1 MYHRNSALDVKGLQ
15 VMPVEKGTN
24 RHSNHKATIDSIW
37 CENCKDREITNIG
50 TYVIPKSTNQNMTN
64 SEKSG
69 NEGIFLDSIRCS
81 SGKVHELS
89 CVGTA
94 DHSGSKG
101 EQNKKDQMD
110 NSENKSEKRRKPV
123 TTSKDKPRQLTKNIL
138 SETTKKQLQN
148 LQNISNDTEDMSAEK
163 KKKKTKKHKK
173 ERKELISAEQN
184 VKFAEILRKRLESEL
199 ARRNDNHVVD
209 NYTTV
214 CKDENI
220 EVKGKL
226 VIDMKNDLSKHKTSK
241 DVKTDKVTITNTM
254 KTYHSSERYTNKDN
268 ESKQMPK
275 SANQMHLKDR
285 ITPRSETEPKSANKM
300 HLKDRNTP
308 RSETEPKSA
317 NKMHLKDRNT
327 PCSETEPKVANK
339 MHVKDRNTHRS
350 ENEPESANKM
360 HVKDRNT
367 HRNETEPKSA
377 NKMRVK
383 DRNTHRSE
391 TEPKSANKMHV
402 KDRNTHRSE
411 NEPESANKM
420 HVKDSNT
427 HRSENEKQSKSKAK
441 YTSEETLVKDIY
453 KQPRKPTRI
462 KSNKYFKLRYDS
474 DHDENEGRPRK
485 SSQYN
490 PFPVNEMIN
499 GKFYRA
505 NSTKTSHSTL
515 EQRHVYR
522 SVSNAS
528 VFSSSIEVTEE
539 SPANLYSSYQNIL
552 FHSNTKDELYR
563 QMGKKHQFSHVHDRG
578 DKIEGVQNE
587 PKVNANKTRLSH
599 TTSKDNMTKTNAN
612 IRNPTDKNSRDN
624 NSRAPKPRYNAWTI
638 ESTNEQVAN
647 VDARNNTFREKVI
660 KAARRPQN
668 RCFYSEDDD
677 KDLILI
683 MVQDEIQ
690 KQYQRIKEVRIKNE
704 LNQNDR
710 QQEQNESDNRNKKNM
725 KRDSK
730 DPFWDRSKNCSAY
743 KDDTDVYSFSRES
756 DELQRLK
763 VDTAK
768 TDKKAKKSKFINETL
783 NRVSS
788 KKTEDS
794 TEDLNDENK
803 DVSTPMVHES
813 KKEEDKLEEKKDMLQ
828 SIVDIHDIGVN
839 VAPPHHAQQKVE
851 KHFRVPSKKDCNK
864 VVRVGGGWSNINDYY
879 KRHVPV
885 TRREYNRS
893 SNYKGRSYLSFQSHY
908 KCPPKLKHHSK
919 VTNSTSRKVTLN

>member
-1 MYHRNSALDVKGLQ
+1 MYQRNSALDVKGLQ

-24 RHSNHKATIDSIW
+24 RHSNHKAIIDSVW
-37 CENCKDREITNIG
+37 CENCKDREFTNIG
-50 TYVIPKSTNQNMTN
+50 TYIISKSVNQNMTN

-110 NSENKSEKRRKPV
+110 NSENKGEKRKKPG
-123 TTSKDKPRQLTKNIL
+123 TTSKDKSRQLSKNIL
-138 SETTKKQLQN
+138 LETTKKQ

-173 ERKELISAEQN
+173 ERRELISSEQN
-184 VKFAEILRKRLESEL
+184 VKFAEILRKRLECEL

-209 NYTTV
+209 IYTTV
-214 CKDENI
+214 CKDKKEGI
-220 EVKGKL
+220 KVKSKL
-226 VIDMKNDLSKHKTSK
+226 EIDMKNDLSKHKTSK
-241 DVKTDKVTITNTM
+241 DVKTDKVKTTNTM
-254 KTYHSSERYTNKDN
+254 KTDHSNERYTNKDN
-268 ESKQMPK
+268 ESKQMSK
-275 SANQMHLKDR
+275 SANQ
-285 ITPRSETEPKSANKM
+285 
-300 HLKDRNTP
+300 
-308 RSETEPKSA
+308 
-317 NKMHLKDRNT
+317 
-327 PCSETEPKVANK
+327 

-350 ENEPESANKM
+350 ENESKSVNKIHVKDKNTHLSEGEMESANKM

-367 HRNETEPKSA
+367 HS
-377 NKMRVK
+377 
-383 DRNTHRSE
+383 
-391 TEPKSANKMHV
+391 
-402 KDRNTHRSE
+402 
-411 NEPESANKM
+411 
-420 HVKDSNT
+420 
-427 HRSENEKQSKSKAK
+427 SENEKQSNSKANN
-441 YTSEETLVKDIY
+441 TSEDTPVKDIY

-462 KSNKYFKLRYDS
+462 KSNKYFNLRYDS
-474 DHDENEGRPRK
+474 DHDENEGRPIK

-499 GKFYRA
+499 GKFHRA
-505 NSTKTSHSTL
+505 NSTKTFHSSS

-552 FHSNTKDELYR
+552 FHSHTKDELHWR
-563 QMGKKHQFSHVHDRG
+563 MQKKHQFSDVSDRV
-578 DKIEGVQNE
+578 DQNEGVPNE
-587 PKVNANKTRLSH
+587 PKVNSNKNRMTYNI
-599 TTSKDNMTKTNAN
+599 SKDNMTKTNAN
-612 IRNPTDKNSRDN
+612 VSNPTEKNRREHISRV
-624 NSRAPKPRYNAWTI
+624 PKPKYNAWTI
-638 ESTNEQVAN
+638 EASNEQEAK
-647 VDARNNTFREKVI
+647 VDARNNKFREKVI

-677 KDLILI
+677 KDLVLI
-683 MVQDEIQ
+683 MVQNEFQ

-704 LNQNDR
+704 LNQKDR
-710 QQEQNESDNRNKKNM
+710 QQEQNESDNRNIKNVKKE
-725 KRDSK
+725 SK
-730 DPFWDRSKNCSAY
+730 DPFRDRSKNCSAY
-743 KDDTDVYSFSRES
+743 KDDTGVNLISKES

-763 VDTAK
+763 VNTAK
-768 TDKKAKKSKFINETL
+768 RDKTAKKSKFINETVD
-783 NRVSS
+783 RVPS

-794 TEDLNDENK
+794 TEDSNDENK
-803 DVSTPMVHES
+803 DVSASMVHEF
-813 KKEEDKLEEKKDMLQ
+813 KKEQDKFEEKKDILQ

-839 VAPPHHAQQKVE
+839 VAPPHHAHQKVE
-851 KHFRVPSKKDCNK
+851 KYFRVPSKKDCNK
-864 VVRVGGGWSNINDYY
+864 VVRVGGGWSDINDYY

-919 VTNSTSRKVTLN
+919 VKNSASKKVTLN